1 MAGCPEC
8 KAAID
13 CTGFLYSVDK
23 AVDLIINDKIT
34 DPEAI
39 EAFNEM
45 KLEMESAFRKWVD
58 KYVEF

>member
-1 MAGCPEC
+1 MAVCAAC
-8 KAAID
+8 KVAID
-13 CTGFLYSVDK
+13 CTGFLYSIDK

-45 KLEMESAFRKWVD
+45 KFEMESAFREWVD